1 VTDATGDHL
10 ETEHKYDAEAD
21 FVLPRLDGLP
31 GVDVTGPELHH
42 LHATYYDTEDLAL
55 SGSRVTL
62 RRRVGGAD
70 QGWHLKLPVRA
81 DTRQELHAP
90 LGDGDAVPSRLSEQV
105 ADITA
110 GRALHPIAT
119 LDTERTTLTLTGPAG
134 QVLAE
139 VADDS
144 VTAVRL
150 DASGRPATAPLR
162 WREIE
167 VEAGPDGQ
175 DGTGPGGRDGTA
187 EIAAA
192 LEAADRLL
200 LDAGAR
206 RSSSASKLG
215 RLLGR

>member
-1 VTDATGDHL
+1 V
-10 ETEHKYDAEAD
+10 
-21 FVLPRLDGLP
+21 
-31 GVDVTGPELHH
+31 
-42 LHATYYDTEDLAL
+42 
-55 SGSRVTL
+55 
-62 RRRVGGAD
+62 
-70 QGWHLKLPVRA
+70 
-81 DTRQELHAP
+81 
-90 LGDGDAVPSRLSEQV
+90 
-105 ADITA
+105 
-110 GRALHPIAT
+110 HPIAT

-150 DASGRPATAPLR
+150 DASGRPAAAPLR

-175 DGTGPGGRDGTA
+175 DGTGPGGRDGAA

>member
-1 VTDATGDHL
+1 MTDATGDHL
-10 ETEHKYDAEAD
+10 ETEHKYDADAG
-21 FVLPRLDGLP
+21 FVLPRFDGLP
-31 GVDVTGPELHH
+31 GVGVAGPELHH

-70 QGWHLKLPVRA
+70 EGWHLKLPVRA

-90 LGDGDAVPSRLSEQV
+90 LGDGNAVPPRLSGQV
-105 ADITA
+105 ADITG
-110 GRALHPIAT
+110 GRTLHPIAI
-119 LDTERTTLTLTGPAG
+119 LDTERTTLTLTSPAG

-144 VTAVRL
+144 VTATRL
-150 DASGRPATAPLR
+150 DAAGGEPAAPLR

-167 VEAGPDGQ
+167 VEVGPDAGPGA
-175 DGTGPGGRDGTA
+175 A
-187 EIAAA
+187 EVPAV

-206 RSSSASKLG
+206 RSASASKLG
-215 RLLGR
+215 RLLGHRGNS

>member
-1 VTDATGDHL
+1 MTDATGDHL

-21 FVLPRLDGLP
+21 FVLPRFDGLP

-62 RRRVGGAD
+62 RRRVGGVD

-90 LGDGDAVPSRLSEQV
+90 LGDGDDDVPSRLSEQV

-110 GRALHPIAT
+110 GRAVHPIAT

-150 DASGRPATAPLR
+150 DASGRPAAAPLR

-175 DGTGPGGRDGTA
+175 DGAA

>member
-1 VTDATGDHL
+1 MTDASGDHL
-10 ETEHKYDAEAD
+10 ETEHKYDAEAG
-21 FVLPRLDGLP
+21 FVLPRFDGLP
-31 GVDVTGPELHH
+31 GIDVTGPQLHH

-70 QGWHLKLPVRA
+70 EGWHLKLPVRT

-90 LGDGDAVPSRLSEQV
+90 LGDGDAVPSRLSERV

-110 GRALHPIAT
+110 GRALQPIAT

-144 VTAVRL
+144 VTATRL
-150 DASGRPATAPLR
+150 DAAGDPDTSPLR

-167 VEAGPDGQ
+167 VEAGPDDAAGA
-175 DGTGPGGRDGTA
+175 DEIPGVLA
-187 EIAAA
+187 
-192 LEAADRLL
+192 AADRLL
-200 LDAGAR
+200 LDAGAS

>member
-10 ETEHKYDAEAD
+10 ETEHKYDAEAG
-21 FVLPRLDGLP
+21 FVLPRFDGLS

-70 QGWHLKLPVRA
+70 EGWHLKLPVRA

-90 LGDGDAVPSRLSEQV
+90 LGNGDAVPARLSEQV

-119 LDTERTTLTLTGPAG
+119 LDTDRTTLTLTGPAG
-134 QVLAE
+134 QLLAE

-144 VTAVRL
+144 VTATRL
-150 DASGRPATAPLR
+150 DAAGDPDEPPLR

-167 VEAGPDGQ
+167 VEAGPDA
-175 DGTGPGGRDGTA
+175 GPGAD
-187 EIAAA
+187 EIPGV

-200 LDAGAR
+200 LDAGAK

>member
-10 ETEHKYDAEAD
+10 ETEHKYDAEAG
-21 FVLPRLDGLP
+21 FVLPAFDGLHD
-31 GVDVTGPELHH
+31 VDVTGPQLHH

-55 SGSRVTL
+55 SVSHVTL
-62 RRRVGGAD
+62 RRRVGGTD
-70 QGWHLKLPVRA
+70 QGWHLKLPVRT
-81 DTRQELHAP
+81 DTRQEVHAP

-105 ADITA
+105 AHITA

-144 VTAVRL
+144 VTATRL
-150 DASGRPATAPLR
+150 DVAGGEPAAPLR

-167 VEAGPDGQ
+167 VEAGPDAGL
-175 DGTGPGGRDGTA
+175 GTA
-187 EIAAA
+187 V
-192 LEAADRLL
+192 LEAADRVLL
-200 LDAGAR
+200 AAGAR

-215 RLLGR
+215 RLLGHRGNS

>member
-10 ETEHKYDAEAD
+10 ETEHKYDAEAG
-21 FVLPRLDGLP
+21 FVLPRFDGLP

-62 RRRVGGAD
+62 RRRVGGTD
-70 QGWHLKLPVRA
+70 EGWHLKLPVRT

-90 LGDGDAVPSRLSEQV
+90 LGDGDVVPPRLSEQV
-105 ADITA
+105 ADIAA

-134 QVLAE
+134 QLLAE

-144 VTAVRL
+144 VTATRL
-150 DASGRPATAPLR
+150 DAAGDPVAAPLR

-167 VEAGPDGQ
+167 VEAGPDA
-175 DGTGPGGRDGTA
+175 GPGSD
-187 EIAAA
+187 EIPGV

>member
-10 ETEHKYDAEAD
+10 ETEYKYDADAG
-21 FVLPRLDGLP
+21 FVLPRFDGLP
-31 GVDVTGPELHH
+31 GVGVAGPELHH

-62 RRRVGGAD
+62 RRRVGGTD
-70 QGWHLKLPVRA
+70 EGWHLKLPVRA

-90 LGDGDAVPSRLSEQV
+90 LGDGDAVPPRLSEQV

-110 GRALHPIAT
+110 GRALHPIAI
-119 LDTERTTLTLTGPAG
+119 LDTERTTLTLTGSAG
-134 QVLAE
+134 RVLAE

-144 VTAVRL
+144 VTAARL
-150 DASGRPATAPLR
+150 DAAGGRPAAPLR

-167 VEAGPDGQ
+167 VEAGPDA
-175 DGTGPGGRDGTA
+175 A
-187 EIAAA
+187 EVPAV

-200 LDAGAR
+200 LEAGAR

>member
-1 VTDATGDHL
+1 VTDANGDHL
-10 ETEHKYDAEAD
+10 ETEHKYDAESG
-21 FVLPRLDGLP
+21 FVLPRFDDLP
-31 GVDVTGPELHH
+31 GVDVTGPQLHH

-62 RRRVGGAD
+62 RRRLGGAD
-70 QGWHLKLPVRA
+70 EGWHLKLPVRT

-90 LGDGDAVPSRLSEQV
+90 LGDGDTVPSRLSEQV

-119 LDTERTTLTLTGPAG
+119 LDTERTTLSLTGPAG
-134 QVLAE
+134 QLLAE

-144 VTAVRL
+144 VTATRL
-150 DASGRPATAPLR
+150 DAAGDPDASPLR

-167 VEAGPDGQ
+167 VEAGPDGA
-175 DGTGPGGRDGTA
+175 PGA
-187 EIAAA
+187 EEIPGV

-200 LDAGAR
+200 LEAGAR

>member
-1 VTDATGDHL
+1 MTDATGDHL
-10 ETEHKYDAEAD
+10 ETEHKYDADAG
-21 FVLPRLDGLP
+21 FVLPSFDDLP
-31 GVDVTGPELHH
+31 GVDVTGPELNH

-55 SGSRVTL
+55 SASRVTL

-90 LGDGDAVPSRLSEQV
+90 LGDGDTVPPRLSDQV
-105 ADITA
+105 ADIIA
-110 GRALHPIAT
+110 GRPLHPIAT
-119 LDTERTTLTLTGPAG
+119 LDTERTTLTLTGSAG

-144 VTAVRL
+144 VAATRL
-150 DASGRPATAPLR
+150 DAAGGPAAAPLR

-167 VEAGPDGQ
+167 VEAGPDG
-175 DGTGPGGRDGTA
+175 RDGTA
-187 EIAAA
+187 EIPAV

-200 LDAGAR
+200 LGAGAR

>member
-10 ETEHKYDAEAD
+10 ETEHKYDADAG
-21 FVLPRLDGLP
+21 FVLPRFDGLP
-31 GVDVTGPELHH
+31 GVGVAGPELHH

-70 QGWHLKLPVRA
+70 EGWHLKLPVRA

-90 LGDGDAVPSRLSEQV
+90 LGDGKAVPPRLSEQV
-105 ADITA
+105 ADITG
-110 GRALHPIAT
+110 GRTLHPIAI
-119 LDTERTTLTLTGPAG
+119 LDTERTTLTLTSSAG

-144 VTAVRL
+144 VTAARL
-150 DASGRPATAPLR
+150 DAAGGEPAAPLR

-167 VEAGPDGQ
+167 VEAGPDS
-175 DGTGPGGRDGTA
+175 GPDAA
-187 EIAAA
+187 EIPAV

-215 RLLGR
+215 RLLGP